1 MHTLDVRFA
10 ASVTA
15 SSLLRCRKTEQKVEE
30 AELQQ
35 RHRHLQQFFTSF
47 TNRDGAFYQESC
59 SMGQLSVLERKHTST
74 QRRVLLLPLEVC
86 LVKVSQL
93 VQYKLIP
100 VSGVAMTEFLSALVR
115 RVGAL

>member
-1 MHTLDVRFA
+1 MHTLDVRLA
-10 ASVTA
+10 ASVTV

-47 TNRDGAFYQESC
+47 TNINGTLYHEYC
-59 SMGQLSVLERKHTST
+59 SRGRLRGVERKDTST
-74 QRRVLLLPLEVC
+74 QRLIPLLPLEVC
-86 LVKVSQL
+86 RVKDSQF

-100 VSGVAMTEFLSALVR
+100 VRGVAMTEFLSALVR

>member
-1 MHTLDVRFA
+1 
-10 ASVTA
+10 
-15 SSLLRCRKTEQKVEE
+15 
-30 AELQQ
+30 
-35 RHRHLQQFFTSF
+35 
-47 TNRDGAFYQESC
+47 
-59 SMGQLSVLERKHTST
+59 MGQLSVLERKHTST

-93 VQYKLIP
+93 VLDKLIP